1 MILLVYI
8 SIIPP
13 HIHLCIHI
21 YIYFLMHIYMYIR
34 IYINIYHVH
43 LKICVN
49 MCIHIYIN
57 LDKVEIKQHISEPY
71 FRFLAIFSVVSFC
84 P

>member
-1 MILLVYI
+1 
-8 SIIPP
+8 
-13 HIHLCIHI
+13 
-21 YIYFLMHIYMYIR
+21 
-34 IYINIYHVH
+34 
-43 LKICVN
+43 